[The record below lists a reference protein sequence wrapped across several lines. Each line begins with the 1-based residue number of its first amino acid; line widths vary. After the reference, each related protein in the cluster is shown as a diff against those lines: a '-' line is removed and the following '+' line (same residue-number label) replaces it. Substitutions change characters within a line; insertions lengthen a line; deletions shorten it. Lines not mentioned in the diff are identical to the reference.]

1 MILRRFSKER
11 KKGKERG
18 PQLDA
23 ADIKMREEVK
33 ERGRGMDL
41 VALTNP
47 LL

>member
-1 MILRRFSKER
+1 MFFQGEE
-11 KKGKERG
+11 KGKERG